1 MDFMPLF
8 VDMRG
13 KKVLVVGAGRIAY
26 RKIKTLLKYG
36 ASVEVIT
43 LEIAEKEIKTL
54 GIDIHIR
61 PFSREDIL
69 DKFLVAAATD
79 DERFNSEIVKLC
91 NDQNILVNNM
101 TTKTDLNCRFAA
113 SLETEEFQIAISARG
128 YPKKS
133 KALKEK
139 IKDLI

>member
-13 KKVLVVGAGRIAY
+13 KKVLVVGAGRIAC

-36 ASVEVIT
+36 ADVEVVT
-43 LEIAEKEIKTL
+43 LEVVEREIEDLQVK
-54 GIDIHIR
+54 IHIR
-61 PFSREDIL
+61 PFRKEDIEG
-69 DKFLVAAATD
+69 KFLVAAATD
-79 DERFNSEIVKLC
+79 DEEFNSEIVKLC
-91 NDQNILVNNM
+91 NAQNILVNNM
-101 TTKTDLNCRFAA
+101 TTKKDLNCRFAA
-113 SLETEEFQIAISARG
+113 TLETEEYQIAISARG

-133 KALKEK
+133 KALKER